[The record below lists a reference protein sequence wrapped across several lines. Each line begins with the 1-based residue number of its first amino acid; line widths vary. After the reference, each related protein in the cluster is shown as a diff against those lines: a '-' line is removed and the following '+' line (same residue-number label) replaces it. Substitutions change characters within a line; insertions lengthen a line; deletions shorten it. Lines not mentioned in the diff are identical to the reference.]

1 MIQSWRDEWKPGN
14 FSFYW
19 VQLADFRAEKT
30 EPADSDWAELRE
42 AQTMTLQLPN
52 TGEAVITDLGEAED
66 IHPKNKQDV
75 AKRLARW
82 ALAKDYGINVVY
94 QSPLYRS
101 MEVKG
106 AKAVV
111 KFDHVGSGLDTFD
124 VRSPQGFVIA
134 GEDGKF
140 VNAMAKIVGNDTM
153 EVWADG
159 VAAPMYVRY
168 AWADNP
174 ICNVQNKEGLPMT
187 PFRSDELPGVTAENR

>member
-1 MIQSWRDEWKPGN
+1 
-14 FSFYW
+14 
-19 VQLADFRAEKT
+19 
-30 EPADSDWAELRE
+30 
-42 AQTMTLQLPN
+42 MTLQLPN

-94 QSPLYRS
+94 QSPLYKS
-101 MEVKG
+101 MEMKG
-106 AKAVV
+106 ANAVV